1 MAVTIIYGIEF
12 LMNALAFGFI
22 WGPDTYLRRS
32 GWNILDF
39 AIFIFSLMGVILSKD
54 QLKIN
59 SMKVFRTI
67 RILKM
72 GQKNMGIRVA
82 TQALIAAL
90 PNILRLLAF
99 AFIFILGFALY
110 GMRYLKGLYFYCTTL
125 DEGLL
130 SSSVKTKIDCFD
142 YGGDWVRYD
151 MHFDTIWAAV
161 STLFQVATSEGW
173 LIEMYKAVDATN
185 IDQQPEMNNNKY
197 WIVFYLVY
205 FFVGNF
211 LVINMFIA
219 VIGETYLE
227 QKNRASNIFNS
238 VKLLKNRIFIGK
250 FHLMTEE
257 QKEWALIKTSIY
269 KLKPKKKVIY

>member
-1 MAVTIIYGIEF
+1 MLLNSLDMAVTVIYGTEF
-12 LMNALAFGFI
+12 LMNAIAFGFI

-32 GWNILDF
+32 LWNWLDF
-39 AIFIFSLMGVILSKD
+39 IIFIFSLLGVIVTKD

-82 TQALIAAL
+82 TKALISAF

-99 AFIFILGFALY
+99 SFIFILCFALY
-110 GMRYLKGLYFYCTTL
+110 GMRYLKGKYYHCVT
-125 DEGLL
+125 
-130 SSSVKTKIDCFD
+130 IDAEFLENFVHNKNDCLD

-173 LIEMYKAVDATN
+173 LLEMYKAVDATS
-185 IDQQPEMNNNKY
+185 IDDMPHRDSNKY
-197 WIVFYLVY
+197 WLVFYLVY

-211 LVINMFIA
+211 LVMNMFIA
-219 VIGETYLE
+219 VIGETYLD
-227 QKNRASNIFNS
+227 QKNKASKFN
-238 VKLLKNRIFIGK
+238 LL
-250 FHLMTEE
+250 TEE

-269 KLKPKKKVIY
+269 KLKPKKQVFFLRNSFFI